1 MKQVLIILLFFYH
14 HGVFGGIV
22 KICKDCDVKD
32 VSKAISV
39 ANECDTLI
47 LLGGKYYSEPILV
60 DKSLVIIGKPE
71 SEIVSASGLQ
81 IITVVADYV
90 SFSGVKF
97 SGVKTNYLKENAAI
111 RIKQGKY
118 FEIENNIFEDCF
130 FSIYLEKSKYGIIR
144 NNQINGS
151 ATTEA
156 ESGNGIHAW
165 YSSHLTIESNR
176 ITHQRDGIYFEF
188 VDNSLIINNISIRN
202 IRYGLHF
209 MFSNDDEYRNNVFE
223 GNGVGV
229 AVMFSKKIKMIDNAF
244 IKNWGTSAY
253 GLLLKEIN
261 DAEIINNLFDDNTIG
276 IFVEGSNRI
285 NYIYNTF
292 SSNGWAFKFSG
303 GCDSNDITDNN
314 FVNNSLDMMVSSSI
328 QNNVIR
334 GNYWSEYTGYDL
346 NKDGVGDV
354 PYYPV
359 KLYSYILDQVPESI
373 VLMRSMFVDLVNYSE
388 KVSPVFTPKDV
399 IDNSPKMSQVN
410 D

>member
-1 MKQVLIILLFFYH
+1 
-14 HGVFGGIV
+14 
-22 KICKDCDVKD
+22 
-32 VSKAISV
+32 
-39 ANECDTLI
+39 
-47 LLGGKYYSEPILV
+47 
-60 DKSLVIIGKPE
+60 
-71 SEIVSASGLQ
+71 
-81 IITVVADYV
+81 
-90 SFSGVKF
+90 
-97 SGVKTNYLKENAAI
+97 
-111 RIKQGKY
+111 
-118 FEIENNIFEDCF
+118 
-130 FSIYLEKSKYGIIR
+130 
-144 NNQINGS
+144 
-151 ATTEA
+151 
-156 ESGNGIHAW
+156 
-165 YSSHLTIESNR
+165 
-176 ITHQRDGIYFEF
+176 
-188 VDNSLIINNISIRN
+188 
-202 IRYGLHF
+202 
-209 MFSNDDEYRNNVFE
+209 
-223 GNGVGV
+223 
-229 AVMFSKKIKMIDNAF
+229 
-244 IKNWGTSAY
+244 
-253 GLLLKEIN
+253 
-261 DAEIINNLFDDNTIG
+261 TIG

-292 SSNGWAFKFSG
+292 STNGWAFKFSG